1 MFTFEKRELHV
12 YNPSSSLVPLPLNL
26 ELQDN
31 TISQE
36 LVRYSTPHIVTRL
49 WHSLT
54 QISTNCI
61 LLNNLLEF
69 ISCCRNVYCPGT
81 CSNTKTAQRTSM
93 CLMIPHRAYLCRA
106 ASRPQL
112 LLPSQHCQSEVVP
125 EIYTF
130 LWGSSMFPVMPC
142 WYQAGQSQCSSA
154 KAVAGC
160 CGDGKR
166 PHDENTGGR
175 RWQQIQAREEQSSK
189 QISHSVSDVDGAGT
203 SCKAIKAFLHHKIP
217 AALLSITTEF
227 T

>member
-1 MFTFEKRELHV
+1 MFTFEKWELHV
-12 YNPSSSLVPLPLNL
+12 YNPSNSLVPLPLNL

-49 WHSLT
+49 WHSLS

-69 ISCCRNVYCPGT
+69 ISCCRNVYSPGT

-106 ASRPQL
+106 ASWPQL
-112 LLPSQHCQSEVVP
+112 LLPSQHRQSEVVP

-130 LWGSSMFPVMPC
+130 LWVLPC
-142 WYQAGQSQCSSA
+142 SQS
-154 KAVAGC
+154 
-160 CGDGKR
+160 R
-166 PHDENTGGR
+166 L
-175 RWQQIQAREEQSSK
+175 
-189 QISHSVSDVDGAGT
+189 AGT
-203 SCKAIKAFLHHKIP
+203 R
-217 AALLSITTEF
+217 
-227 T
+227 